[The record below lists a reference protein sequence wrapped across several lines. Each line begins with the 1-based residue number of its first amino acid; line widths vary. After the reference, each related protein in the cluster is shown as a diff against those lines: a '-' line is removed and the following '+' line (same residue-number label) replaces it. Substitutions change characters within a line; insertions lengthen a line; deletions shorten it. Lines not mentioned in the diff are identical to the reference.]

1 MKLHGE
7 TDQEKKERKKMEEKR
22 RKNAAKVT
30 WVNFILDLAGGD
42 PLKFEEASRMPISLA
57 LSLKLL
63 VRNREEEKARAS
75 RK

>member
-57 LSLKLL
+57 LSLKL
-63 VRNREEEKARAS
+63 
-75 RK
+75 